1 MNNFTVAIDEQN
13 HTKTVVSQGGKCQ
26 QNRRLSLIEL
36 MSEQQWEPARRRL
49 KRNPKEAAEEIQSI
63 ELYIGGSHGY
73 VDTTG
78 LPIHLACSM
87 RPLPPTNFMELLI
100 NKHSEACMKPLFK
113 PQLNILPIHLACDL
127 TNITEEEP
135 QPNHHGDIVKLLIQ
149 SYPQSILCRE
159 MTKNMLP
166 LHIAASTAQTKNGV
180 ISPTAAAIIEMLVLA
195 GPPDVATTY
204 RDADGSIPLDYASSW
219 CEYHQMLS
227 VTQNQ
232 LHPLL
237 RSVINTHLMTLE
249 PVVRETEDEFIIM
262 KDEYSSTKNT
272 KRFLQRRRPS
282 STSTSKTSNKHIET
296 KTMVQNAVQRLTANN
311 VRERESVDGVVIDR
325 ANDEVRYGKDE
336 ESDVI
341 EYNRSGIEPN
351 RDNTVEARED
361 VASGD
366 AMSFPPVTTITNT
379 MICLKLRLSG
389 LRTSG
394 GGGGGG
400 GGLRRGGG
408 GKSSVPNPFFEVFV
422 AHRGGISK
430 GYYKSYPLYRTTEG
444 TWEEC
449 FVGTGLTHD
458 QLVQGSAHIG
468 IRVSHFPRRGT
479 TSQIIGT
486 VQVSL
491 EDLERVLGEGN
502 HALEAAE
509 TSESGD
515 LAKYPILQ
523 GYQVMGWVQVLSLHI
538 QY

>member
-1 MNNFTVAIDEQN
+1 MNNFTASIAEQKP
-13 HTKTVVSQGGKCQ
+13 TTTVVFQGGKRQ
-26 QNRRLSLIEL
+26 QYRRLSLIEL
-36 MSEQQWEPARRRL
+36 ISEQQWESAIRRL
-49 KRNPKEAAEEIQSI
+49 KRNPKEAAEGIQSI
-63 ELYIGGSHGY
+63 ELCIGGSRGY
-73 VDTTG
+73 VDTSG
-78 LPIHLACSM
+78 LPLHLACSM

-100 NKHSEACMKPLFK
+100 NKHPEACMEPLFK

-127 TNITEEEP
+127 TNITEEES

-159 MTKNMLP
+159 MTKHMLP

-180 ISPTAAAIIEMLVLA
+180 ISSTAAEIIEMLVLA

-204 RDADGSIPLDYASSW
+204 RDADGCIPLDYASSW
-219 CEYHQMLS
+219 CGYHHMLS

-262 KDEYSSTKNT
+262 KEEYSSTKST

-282 STSTSKTSNKHIET
+282 STSTSTTSNKHIET
-296 KTMVQNAVQRLTANN
+296 KTMVQNAIQRLTANN
-311 VRERESVDGVVIDR
+311 VRERESIDGVVIDR
-325 ANDEVRYGKDE
+325 ANDEVCYEKDE

-361 VASGD
+361 VASCD
-366 AMSFPPVTTITNT
+366 AMSFPPVTTNTNT

-389 LRTSG
+389 LRTR
-394 GGGGGG
+394 GGG

-458 QLVQGSAHIG
+458 QLVQGTAHIG

-486 VQVSL
+486 VQVAF

-502 HALEAAE
+502 HALEAADE

-538 QY
+538 Q